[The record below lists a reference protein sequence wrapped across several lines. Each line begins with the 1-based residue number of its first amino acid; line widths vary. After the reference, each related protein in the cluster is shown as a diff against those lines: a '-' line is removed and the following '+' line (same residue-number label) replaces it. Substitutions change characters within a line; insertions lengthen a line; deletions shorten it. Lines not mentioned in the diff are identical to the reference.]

1 MTNQTSKWENCVTG
15 KTWLQN
21 HASHDAIECK
31 AEVLFAELLNFR
43 SRDLVTIRISVF
55 CGAIVSN
62 NSAVEVSNFFRISIK
77 YFLFYLISTSPME
90 K

>member
-31 AEVLFAELLNFR
+31 AEVLFAELLNGQILNAAEYKEMIG
-43 SRDLVTIRISVF
+43 D
-55 CGAIVSN
+55 
-62 NSAVEVSNFFRISIK
+62 K
-77 YFLFYLISTSPME
+77 
-90 K
+90 